1 MAGESR
7 EISAK
12 YELSDSQ
19 NYDYAVSGISD
30 YLTPIRWNRYGDQSV
45 TSISRIG
52 PNRLI
57 IRSQA
62 GMPFSLDAFDSS
74 MVYRMNSLGQYLIM
88 KDETYLS

>member
-19 NYDYAVSGISD
+19 NYDYAVSGISE

-45 TSISRIG
+45 TWISRIG

-74 MVYRMNSLGQYLIM
+74 IVSLVHALECRPASGY
-88 KDETYLS
+88 EG

>member
-1 MAGESR
+1 MAGESW

-45 TSISRIG
+45 TLISRIG
-52 PNRLI
+52 PNRSI
-57 IRSQA
+57 ILSQA

-74 MVYRMNSLGQYLIM
+74 VVYRVKSLGGSI
-88 KDETYLS
+88 